1 VIAEPRLSVTVTNY
15 NYGRFLGPCIE
26 SVLNQTFGDF
36 ELILIDNASD
46 DDSVEVMRHYEGTDE
61 RIIVIAHERNQ
72 GMHASLCE
80 GVDRSR
86 GRYRVQIDAD
96 DWVLTPDAFATQVRL
111 LDDHPEVAFVYASL
125 TQIDSDGKVFFV
137 SRPYPGDV
145 IVPGEVAVEQILH
158 FNLNDTGTMIRLDAY
173 RRTAGYPERS
183 PHISDTQMAS
193 RLCAVGDV
201 AYIDRPLYAF
211 HQHGTNLH
219 FRHQAPVMRDE
230 ILPMIDEVFDGPLR
244 ERMADPEATKRRIVR
259 NALVH
264 LPTMYIFS
272 GAALAGWRMY
282 WESVKIKPLDTV
294 LQRRTLALLA
304 RTVVGGRAYGW
315 LRQRMA
321 PDQPAFAGSSLDA
334 TPQGAQR

>member
-1 VIAEPRLSVTVTNY
+1 MMAEPRLSVTVTNY
-15 NYGRFLGPCIE
+15 NYGRFLGRCIE
-26 SVLNQTFGDF
+26 SILAQTFSDF

-46 DDSVEVMRHYEGTDE
+46 DDSVAVMRSFERTDD
-61 RIIVIAHERNQ
+61 RIVVIAREQNQ

-80 GVDRSR
+80 GVERSR
-86 GRYRVQIDAD
+86 GHYRVQIDAD
-96 DWVLTPDAFATQVRL
+96 DWVLTPDAFAAQVRI
-111 LDDHPEVAFVYASL
+111 LDDHPEVAFVYSSL
-125 TQIDSDGKVFFV
+125 TQIDSDGNVFYV
-137 SRPYPGDV
+137 SRPYQSDV

-173 RRTAGYPERS
+173 RQTAGYPERS

-201 AYIDRPLYAF
+201 AYIDRLLYAF

-230 ILPMIDEVFDGPLR
+230 ILPMIDEVFDGPLAA
-244 ERMADPEATKRRIVR
+244 RMADPEATKRRIVR

-272 GAALAGWRMY
+272 GAELAGWRMY
-282 WESVKIKPLDTV
+282 WESLKIRPRDTIM
-294 LQRRTLALLA
+294 QRRTLALLV
-304 RTVVGGRAYGW
+304 RTLLGGRAYSW
-315 LRQRMA
+315 IRQRLA
-321 PDQPAFAGSSLDA
+321 PGQPVFADAALDV